1 MSVGASAGAADP
13 FKPLAGLAAGGSS
26 EQRQGREVRWQ
37 PVKSTADVE
46 QAMASASGPVI
57 LDLYAD
63 WCISCKVMERTVF
76 PEPAVAEKLVQF
88 TLLRADVTNDDQDQM
103 LLKRYGLFGP
113 PSLVFFGEDGSE
125 FEEFRIQ
132 GEVDAER
139 LSAQLA
145 LVLTQN
151 RQQ

>member
-1 MSVGASAGAADP
+1 
-13 FKPLAGLAAGGSS
+13 
-26 EQRQGREVRWQ
+26 
-37 PVKSTADVE
+37 
-46 QAMASASGPVI
+46 MASASGPVI

-76 PEPAVAEKLVQF
+76 PEPAVAEKLAQF
-88 TLLRADVTNDDQDQM
+88 TLLRADVTANDDQDQA

-113 PSLVFFGEDGSE
+113 PSLVFFGEDGGE
-125 FEEFRIQ
+125 FEEFRVQ

-145 LVLTQN
+145 LVLASSKRN
-151 RQQ
+151 

>member
-1 MSVGASAGAADP
+1 M
-13 FKPLAGLAAGGSS
+13 
-26 EQRQGREVRWQ
+26 
-37 PVKSTADVE
+37 
-46 QAMASASGPVI
+46 
-57 LDLYAD
+57 
-63 WCISCKVMERTVF
+63 
-76 PEPAVAEKLVQF
+76 QF
-88 TLLRADVTNDDQDQM
+88 TLLRADVTANDDQDQM

>member
-1 MSVGASAGAADP
+1 
-13 FKPLAGLAAGGSS
+13 LTAGGSS
-26 EQRQGREVRWQ
+26 EQGRGGEVNWQ
-37 PVKSTADVE
+37 PVKSTVDVE
-46 QAMASASGPVI
+46 RVMASASGPVI

-76 PEPAVAEKLVQF
+76 PEPAVAEKLAQF
-88 TLLRADVTNDDQDQM
+88 TLLRADVTANDEQDQA

-125 FEEFRIQ
+125 FDEFRIQ

-139 LSAQLA
+139 LSAQLG
-145 LVLTQN
+145 LVLAAN
-151 RQQ
+151 EKN